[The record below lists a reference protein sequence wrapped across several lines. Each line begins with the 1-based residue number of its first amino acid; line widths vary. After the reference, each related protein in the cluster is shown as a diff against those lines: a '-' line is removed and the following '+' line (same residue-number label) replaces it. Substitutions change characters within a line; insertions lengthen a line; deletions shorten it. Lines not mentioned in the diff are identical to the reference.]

1 MKSSQYFSSTIRFS
15 SVVLNGGGFGGR
27 GCLRTNS
34 FLGFDPLPTQ
44 RVPLCI
50 ILRYQNLVT
59 DPINFLKE
67 GAFGANTYFF
77 EGGARAKKNAVLRSK
92 FSKFSKKCQK
102 CFFLA
107 CFSKFCLRRKNID
120 QNSGFLV
127 LWESSENQFDQP
139 KKNVDNFLKNPPLEK
154 NLDPPLILNKIL

>member
-1 MKSSQYFSSTIRFS
+1 M
-15 SVVLNGGGFGGR
+15 
-27 GCLRTNS
+27 
-34 FLGFDPLPTQ
+34 
-44 RVPLCI
+44 
-50 ILRYQNLVT
+50 
-59 DPINFLKE
+59 
-67 GAFGANTYFF
+67 
-77 EGGARAKKNAVLRSK
+77 
-92 FSKFSKKCQK
+92 
-102 CFFLA
+102 FFLA